1 MIRIN
6 LLPHREAAK
15 KVRKE
20 RFMLSAVLSVVA
32 GLGIAALIYAYFQL
46 LIADQMSANRM
57 LEQENARLKVIIK
70 EVDEIEAEI
79 AALKARQ
86 QAVEDL
92 QSERNLPV
100 DLMNHI
106 VREVPNGS
114 YVTLLKKEDKRV
126 TLQGMA
132 QSNQTVSD
140 LLRNVERNMPWN
152 AKSQLVE
159 TKATTIDI
167 GAGRNREV
175 YGYSMNFGLDKPGA
189 EESQNTVPV
198 K

>member
-15 KVRKE
+15 KARKDK
-20 RFMLSAVLSVVA
+20 FMVSALLAGVA
-32 GLGIAALIYAYFQL
+32 GLGIAALIYLYFQI
-46 LIADQMSANRM
+46 LIADQESANRM
-57 LEQENARLKVIIK
+57 LEQENARLKVQIK
-70 EVDEIEAEI
+70 EVETIEAEI

-106 VREVPNGS
+106 IREVPNGS
-114 YVTLLKKEDKRV
+114 YVTSLQKTNKAV
-126 TLQGMA
+126 ALQGMA

-140 LLRNVERNMPWN
+140 LLGNVDRNMPWE
-152 AKSQLVE
+152 SRPQLVE
-159 TKATTIDI
+159 TKATDVDI
-167 GAGRNREV
+167 GGGRKREV
-175 YGYSMNFGLDKPGA
+175 YGYSMNFRLDKPGA
-189 EESQNTVPV
+189 EEENSQMPI